1 MPTALRA
8 ASDDPTPWYL
18 YGVMSVSKRLQQAA
32 DRFLSG
38 DGSISTAQA
47 LEGVLIEEHLGE
59 DRAEELLYVRR
70 LVLSTLEDL
79 A

>member
-1 MPTALRA
+1 VFQKG
-8 ASDDPTPWYL
+8 S
-18 YGVMSVSKRLQQAA
+18 SKAA
-32 DRFLSG
+32 DRFLCG

-47 LEGVLIEEHLGE
+47 LEGVLIEEYLGE